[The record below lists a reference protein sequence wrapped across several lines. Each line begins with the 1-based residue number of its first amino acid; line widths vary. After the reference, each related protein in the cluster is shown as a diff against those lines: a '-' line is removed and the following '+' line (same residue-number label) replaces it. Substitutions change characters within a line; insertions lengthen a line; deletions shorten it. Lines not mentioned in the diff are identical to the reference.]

1 MNVIQTFCYGAGAI
15 CLGIALTFLLIT
27 TLAARYNEPNGVEGC
42 LSTVVVLL
50 PLIIGLYLIV
60 KAMIA

>member
-1 MNVIQTFCYGAGAI
+1 MNVIQALCYGGGAI

-42 LSTVVVLL
+42 LSTVAVLL
-50 PLIIGLYLIV
+50 PLAIGLFLIM
-60 KAMIA
+60 KAVIA